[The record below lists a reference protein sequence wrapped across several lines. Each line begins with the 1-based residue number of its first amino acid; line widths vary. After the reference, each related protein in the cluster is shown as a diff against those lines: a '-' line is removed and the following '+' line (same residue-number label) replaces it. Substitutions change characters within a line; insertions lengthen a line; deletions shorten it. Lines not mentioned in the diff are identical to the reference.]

1 MDGVAVLRH
10 LRDKHPPAKVVVFT
24 AFDTDERILG
34 ALQAGAKGYLL
45 KGAPRME
52 LFNAVRVVDRGGS
65 LLQPVVASRLM
76 EHLSEPERAETLT
89 PRERTVLGLLARG
102 LQNKEIAG
110 ELNITERTVKFHL
123 SAIYAKLGAGNRTEA
138 VTIALQQGLVEI

>member
-1 MDGVAVLRH
+1 
-10 LRDKHPPAKVVVFT
+10 
-24 AFDTDERILG
+24 
-34 ALQAGAKGYLL
+34 
-45 KGAPRME
+45 
-52 LFNAVRVVDRGGS
+52 
-65 LLQPVVASRLM
+65 M